1 MGIEKFFNSIKK
13 TYGSKIINKLESNTY
28 FQSKYLLLDFNSIIH
43 NISQSIS
50 YSLIYLNHIF
60 LISNVKS
67 NILHDFKEII
77 EYHIQFLKTDY
88 IIELN
93 INLPD
98 QSTISDY
105 NDSSK
110 YIKNINFNELNIN
123 DIDESF
129 FRVFQDQNILDNYII
144 HKVTMYVI
152 SLIKYLPKLELIYIA
167 IDGVP
172 SYGKMLEQKKRRIIG
187 YILEKIRDS
196 LLEFY
201 KSDLNIE
208 PNINNL
214 QNEIYYNHYEFESKI
229 KKFKFNKNKISPGT
243 QFMTNLETY
252 LSKTLKKHNNILIEI
267 DSNEN
272 RLEGEK
278 KIVFKIHQLHK
289 DNMINKNEEIIV
301 YSPDADVI
309 LLMLME
315 LDKSLIKIFR
325 YDQGTSNIDIIDIN
339 QLKKVIIDYMMYSN
353 LGNELQMN
361 IIKDIVMIFTILG
374 NDFLPRIETI
384 NTSRDIKNILNS
396 YQELNQRIESD
407 KDFKLIYRSDNLNNY
422 QLDFETLTQ
431 FFINLKS
438 NIKEYERYK
447 RSKEWNLQP
456 DQIININAIP
466 FYRHIFNIENLANI
480 YDTSNDII
488 LPVNNKLINLICRKY
503 LVGFIWLGNY
513 YLNHNIDYEFFYYK
527 YNNYPTPTINQLIY
541 NLKIINKN
549 PKMLYRNLEKSLSN
563 SYFNRSNN

>member
-1 MGIEKFFNSIKK
+1 
-13 TYGSKIINKLESNTY
+13 
-28 FQSKYLLLDFNSIIH
+28 
-43 NISQSIS
+43 
-50 YSLIYLNHIF
+50 
-60 LISNVKS
+60 
-67 NILHDFKEII
+67 
-77 EYHIQFLKTDY
+77 
-88 IIELN
+88 
-93 INLPD
+93 
-98 QSTISDY
+98 
-105 NDSSK
+105 
-110 YIKNINFNELNIN
+110 
-123 DIDESF
+123 
-129 FRVFQDQNILDNYII
+129 
-144 HKVTMYVI
+144 
-152 SLIKYLPKLELIYIA
+152 
-167 IDGVP
+167 
-172 SYGKMLEQKKRRIIG
+172 
-187 YILEKIRDS
+187 
-196 LLEFY
+196 
-201 KSDLNIE
+201 
-208 PNINNL
+208 
-214 QNEIYYNHYEFESKI
+214 
-229 KKFKFNKNKISPGT
+229 
-243 QFMTNLETY
+243 
-252 LSKTLKKHNNILIEI
+252 
-267 DSNEN
+267 
-272 RLEGEK
+272 
-278 KIVFKIHQLHK
+278 
-289 DNMINKNEEIIV
+289 
-301 YSPDADVI
+301 
-309 LLMLME
+309 
-315 LDKSLIKIFR
+315 
-325 YDQGTSNIDIIDIN
+325 
-339 QLKKVIIDYMMYSN
+339 MYSN

-549 PKMLYRNLEKSLSN
+549 PKMLYSNLEKSLSN
-563 SYFNRSNN
+563 SYFNRSEQLIFISPFNIIDIVDQKLLSPYLKKIANKYDEAFNKEILIEISDYKVNLFDYLNCSNADYLSKCKIKNELNKSGQQILKYLRD